1 MFEDNLISV
10 PDDANVWHGY
20 ALAVRRGS
28 VGRLINAGYRATK
41 VLRMQKP
48 IYTPIENIVFWRAD
62 LTPKVLRDT
71 LAGVACATYKD

>member
-1 MFEDNLISV
+1 MFEDNLRSV

-48 IYTPIENIVFWRAD
+48 IYTPIENIVF
-62 LTPKVLRDT
+62 
-71 LAGVACATYKD
+71 